1 MRFTEAKLISRKM
14 DEISRFTR
22 HVVALRLLGEGA
34 KGWTSPE
41 HDVKRHW
48 RVRRAKKKRVP
59 TATSLLTETH
69 RALRQGDTARS
80 G

>member
-22 HVVALRLLGEGA
+22 HVVALRLLGECA

-41 HDVKRHW
+41 HDVKRLR
-48 RVRRAKKKRVP
+48 RVRGGKKRCVP

-69 RALRQGDTARS
+69 RALRQGDTARC

>member
-1 MRFTEAKLISRKM
+1 MRFTEAKLISRKI

-22 HVVALRLLGEGA
+22 HAVVLRLLGEGA

-41 HDVKRHW
+41 HDVKRLR
-48 RVRRAKKKRVP
+48 RVRRCKKRCAP

>member
-1 MRFTEAKLISRKM
+1 M

-41 HDVKRHW
+41 HDVKR
-48 RVRRAKKKRVP
+48 
-59 TATSLLTETH
+59 LLVGEAGG
-69 RALRQGDTARS
+69 RLRT
-80 G
+80 